1 MKIANIFEK
10 KFLFVVGRHFWNIVG
25 VSGFV
30 ALLTGIILFAE
41 GSILEN
47 PKSKDS
53 SVILGVFLF
62 KDKATYVDLYNET
75 VANSKSNKEIHID
88 HLIDTAINKKLKV
101 KIEPTEISSMLGTP
115 VEYELVTYM
124 IKALKYL
131 RSQ

>member
-1 MKIANIFEK
+1 MYTKANYRRAFSQKLNYGWVNMKK
-10 KFLFVVGRHFWNIVG
+10 D
-25 VSGFV
+25 
-30 ALLTGIILFAE
+30 ILDSL
-41 GSILEN
+41 SIKEN

-88 HLIDTAINKKLKV
+88 HLIDTAMNKKLKV

>member
-1 MKIANIFEK
+1 M
-10 KFLFVVGRHFWNIVG
+10 
-25 VSGFV
+25 
-30 ALLTGIILFAE
+30 
-41 GSILEN
+41 
-47 PKSKDS
+47 
-53 SVILGVFLF
+53 
-62 KDKATYVDLYNET
+62 YNET

-131 RSQ
+131 RSQWLL

>member
-1 MKIANIFEK
+1 M
-10 KFLFVVGRHFWNIVG
+10 
-25 VSGFV
+25 
-30 ALLTGIILFAE
+30 
-41 GSILEN
+41 
-47 PKSKDS
+47 
-53 SVILGVFLF
+53 FLF